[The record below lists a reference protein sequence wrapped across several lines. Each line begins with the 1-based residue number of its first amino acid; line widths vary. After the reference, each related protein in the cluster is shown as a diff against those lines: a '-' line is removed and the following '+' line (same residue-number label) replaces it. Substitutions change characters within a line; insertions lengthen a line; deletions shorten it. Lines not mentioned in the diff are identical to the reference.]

1 MFTIRVILDK
11 KESRVKILIVEIRIP
26 ANTDSSHDELWSA
39 RAIDFLIPPV
49 ALFSLQREP

>member
-26 ANTDSSHDELWSA
+26 ANMDSSHDELWSA

>member
-26 ANTDSSHDELWSA
+26 ANMDSSHDELWSA
-39 RAIDFLIPPV
+39 RAIDFLIPSV